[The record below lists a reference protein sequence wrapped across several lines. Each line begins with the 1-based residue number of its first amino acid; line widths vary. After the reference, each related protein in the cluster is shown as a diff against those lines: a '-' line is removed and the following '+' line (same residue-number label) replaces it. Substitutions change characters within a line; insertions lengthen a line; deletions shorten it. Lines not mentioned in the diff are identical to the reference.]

1 MKKAYKRITDIIV
14 SELKNGTVPWVKPWH
29 QEAHHNP
36 ITGTIY
42 RGINPIFMEITNINN
57 FYGSTR
63 WVTFNQA
70 QKLGLHII
78 KGSKSSLAVYFS
90 FIEKKDD
97 EGEVIDRFL
106 MLKTYRVFNVRC
118 LEGKGA
124 DELQPNFQEPL
135 DKVGRYKKAQ
145 AFVDSLV
152 KNAGLSLKESHKAF
166 YMPSEDVV
174 AVPPKALFTPI
185 EHGDGEPLSH
195 YYATLLHEVTH
206 WTGAEHRLNRDQG
219 IKGTK
224 AYAFEELVAELG
236 ASMLCGELGLPYT
249 TQHAAYIKGWLGVL
263 EGDDKAFMKASS
275 LANKAVKYLL
285 DAAYPE
291 RKEDDEVCH
300 AA

>member
-1 MKKAYKRITDIIV
+1 MSKVHKKITEMIV

-36 ITGTIY
+36 VSGSVY
-42 RGINPIFMEITNINN
+42 KGINPIFMEAINVSN
-57 FYGSTR
+57 FYGLTR
-63 WVTFNQA
+63 WITFKQA
-70 QKLGLHII
+70 EKLGLRIV

-90 FIEKKDD
+90 FVEKKND
-97 EGEVIDRFL
+97 EGEVIDKFA
-106 MLKTYRVFNVRC
+106 MLKTYRVFNVQC
-118 LEGKGA
+118 LEGEGVEK
-124 DELQPNFQEPL
+124 LQPNFKKPI

-145 AFVDSLV
+145 AFIDALV
-152 KNAGLSLKESHKAF
+152 ANKGLVLKEGHKAF
-166 YMPSEDVV
+166 YLPSQDVV
-174 AVPPKALFTPI
+174 SVPPKALFTAI

-219 IKGTK
+219 EKGTD

-249 TQHAAYIKGWLGVL
+249 TQHASYIKGWLSVL
-263 EGDDKAFMKASS
+263 EGNDKAFMQASS

-285 DAAYPE
+285 DAAGE
-291 RKEDDEVCH
+291 NDSGEVCH